1 MDNLLNT
8 KGTLWFEDDENNK
21 FNGIIL
27 EKNKQ
32 YILKTDIES
41 KFHKQYHNKKIIIG
55 NINETEVTIHINQ
68 SIFPFKLLSFS
79 IDYLLK
85 NYHNETNLNFKE
97 INIKFLNLEEWIGI
111 KTFKTEY
118 ENNVHMITT
127 HDEDITFNLQ
137 KFNMTFNLK
146 SKITESLDSFCIKPN
161 YSIKI
166 KYGRETNIKQIL
178 KDITLIKKFLI
189 FLMYNNTEIKRITC
203 NIDNENY
210 QLNEIEIHSKLFNTD
225 VDKLNRHDILIHIEE
240 IKNKPYIFEKW
251 FEINKKYKP
260 LFDIYFM
267 NFLTTP
273 YLEYQFLSNTQALE
287 AYLRKNEQ
295 YEDNYMSIT
304 EYENIKK
311 EFSKFIEK
319 LDISKDHKESLKS
332 RIRYGNEISLRKRLK
347 ELINELNEYKIINKL
362 INGNKNKLIVDIVDA
377 RNYFTHYDKSSNY
390 KKNNEKL
397 LKLNYKLKILMELCI
412 LKELGFENE
421 FIDTKLEIKYNNIL
435 K

>member
-1 MDNLLNT
+1 MNNILNNN
-8 KGTLWFEDDENNK
+8 GTFWFEDDENTK
-21 FNGIIL
+21 FNGKII

-32 YILKTDIES
+32 YILKIDNKEN
-41 KFHKQYHNKKIIIG
+41 FHDKYQNKKIIIG
-55 NINETEVTIHINQ
+55 FINGTEVTIHIT
-68 SIFPFKLLSFS
+68 SLISSYKVLYFS
-79 IDYLLK
+79 IDYILK

-97 INIKFLNLEEWIGI
+97 ITIKFHNLEEWIAI
-111 KTFKTEY
+111 KTFKTEF

-127 HDEDITFNLQ
+127 HDEDITFNHQ
-137 KFNMTFNLK
+137 KFKITFNLK
-146 SKITESLDSFCIKPN
+146 SKITESADSFCIKPN

-166 KYGRETNIKQIL
+166 KYGGETNIEQIL

-189 FLMYNNTEIKRITC
+189 FLMYNNTEIKSITC
-203 NIDNENY
+203 NIDNANY

-225 VDKLNRHDILIHIEE
+225 VDELNRHDILIHIEE

-295 YEDNYMSIT
+295 YEDNYMNIT

-319 LDISKDHKESLKS
+319 LDISKDHKESFKS

-347 ELINELNEYKIINKL
+347 ELIKELNEYKIMNKL

-397 LKLNYKLKILMELCI
+397 LKLNYKLKILIELCI